1 MLCQVC
7 MVLLLAVGYPLIVD
21 LARGRHLV
29 VVVARQTLLPPP
41 LGPFDSLRAVVP
53 HPPRMAEALF
63 RGRALVD
70 AVAVVHVAAFKK
82 VNPI

>member
-1 MLCQVC
+1 MLCQIYK
-7 MVLLLAVGYPLIVD
+7 VLLLAVGYPLIVD
-21 LARGRHLV
+21 LAGGRHLV
-29 VVVARQTLLPPP
+29 VVVARQTLLPLLCPI
-41 LGPFDSLRAVVP
+41 DSLRAVVP
-53 HPPRMAEALF
+53 HPSRMAKTLF